1 MNLRQPGFAYSAFEP
16 FTKWEESIPK
26 FKYTYQNKLDK
37 ICFRHDMAYGDFK
50 DLSRKAASD
59 KALPEKNEKKDG
71 YQRDVASMVYKFF
84 DKKSSVTHGRSET
97 LATQN
102 KLGGGSVKN
111 EITLN

>member
-1 MNLRQPGFAYSAFEP
+1 
-16 FTKWEESIPK
+16 
-26 FKYTYQNKLDK
+26 
-37 ICFRHDMAYGDFK
+37 MAYGDFK

-59 KALPEKNEKKDG
+59 KALPDKNEKKDG

-111 EITLN
+111 EITLNQQLAEELYKHIIRTFENKKVSSSFKDDISGADLADK

>member
-1 MNLRQPGFAYSAFEP
+1 MNLRQPGFTYSAFEP

-59 KALPEKNEKKDG
+59 KALPDKNEKKMDIKEMLLQWFTNFLIKSLLLRMDG
-71 YQRDVASMVYKFF
+71 QRP
-84 DKKSSVTHGRSET
+84 
-97 LATQN
+97 
-102 KLGGGSVKN
+102 
-111 EITLN
+111 